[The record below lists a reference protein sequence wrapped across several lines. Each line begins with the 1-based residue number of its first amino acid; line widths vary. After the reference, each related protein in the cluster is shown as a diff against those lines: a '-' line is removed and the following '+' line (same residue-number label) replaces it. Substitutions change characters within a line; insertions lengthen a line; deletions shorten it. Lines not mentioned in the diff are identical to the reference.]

1 MTDAPKEN
9 QVNKSERT
17 TQLICFA
24 LFLVLMFFA
33 IDLRLTAALD
43 TKVESPIRADAKDYF
58 LYAYNLVHHGV
69 YSSDPTAYFS
79 DLSPKPSTAEPQP
92 SPTLTPDAKRTPGYA
107 LFAALVMGKDYGK
120 DAVNRVIIWQTIISF
135 LIPLVAFLLTS
146 HFLNRWW
153 GCASLFFTAISPHLI
168 NANIYYLTE
177 SLYGVFVICF
187 LYTFIIALNKQSMK
201 LILAAGLLLGMAAL
215 IRPTLQYFVVFAWG
229 IIWFFPA
236 AGRIRLKLAV
246 IFGLS
251 FLLIFGGWSMRNYN
265 AIGHLSDPT
274 LTKGTLQHGMYP
286 NFMYQDDP
294 KSFGF
299 PYRFDPTSKET
310 VASTATVLKEI
321 QRRFKEEPVRHLSW
335 YLWGKP
341 TTLWSWNIIAG
352 MGDSF
357 IYEVSQSPY
366 FYSKRFQWSRLIAY
380 YSHNTLMILSLITA
394 IYCWLPIKKNVLNP
408 NQIWALRVLS
418 AMFFYYTLLHMVAAP
433 FPRYSVPMRPIN
445 YLLAIAGVYISHLMA
460 RKAISKKL

>member
-1 MTDAPKEN
+1 MTEAAKEN
-9 QVNKSERT
+9 QINKNERT
-17 TQLICFA
+17 TKLIFFA
-24 LFLVLMFFA
+24 LFLVLMIFA

-43 TKVESPIRADAKDYF
+43 SKVESPIRADAKDYF

-69 YSSDPTAYFS
+69 YSADPTAYFS

-92 SPTLTPDAKRTPGYA
+92 LPTLTPDAKRTPGYA

-120 DAVNRVIIWQTIISF
+120 DAVNRVIIWQTVISF

-153 GCASLFFTAISPHLI
+153 GCASLFLTAISPHLI

-187 LYTFIIALNKQSMK
+187 LYTFIVALNKQSMK
-201 LILAAGLLLGMAAL
+201 LILVAGLLLGIAAL

-229 IIWFFPA
+229 VIWIFPA
-236 AGRIRLKLAV
+236 AGQIRLKLAA

-251 FLLIFGGWSMRNYN
+251 FLLIFGSWSVRNYN

-299 PYRFDPTSKET
+299 PYRYDPTSKET

-321 QRRFKEEPVRHLSW
+321 QRRFKEEPARHLSW

-352 MGDSF
+352 IGDSF

-366 FYSKRFQWSRLIAY
+366 FYSKRFQWSRWAAY
-380 YSHNTLMILSLITA
+380 YSHNFLMILSFLVA
-394 IYCWLPIKKNVLNP
+394 FVCWLPIFQKALSLN
-408 NQIWALRVLS
+408 QLWTLRVLS
-418 AMFFYYTLLHMVAAP
+418 AILFYYTFLHMIAAP
-433 FPRYSVPMRPIN
+433 FPRYSIPIRPTN
-445 YLLAIAGVYISHLMA
+445 YILAVAGVYIGYLYGV
-460 RKAISKKL
+460 RRIS